1 MDEVHTLAP
10 VIILLSVGILAIAL
24 MRRIGLS
31 TIVGYLIAGM
41 LIGPYSL
48 GLIHRARPRTSWLS
62 SASFFFCSISG
73 CTFR

>member
-31 TIVGYLIAGM
+31 TIVGYLFAGM

-48 GLIHRARPRTSWLS
+48 GLIHES
-62 SASFFFCSISG
+62 
-73 CTFR
+73 